1 MTTLITGIRK
11 QRGGW
16 RVSLGTLDVLFT
28 RDPERLREIERA
40 ARAVATS
47 IRRQIRDA
55 EAAARSPEEWRWLM
69 ARADSAAARGHRVFQ
84 KYLRASRAREA

>member
-1 MTTLITGIRK
+1 MTTIITGIRE

-16 RVSLGTLDVLFT
+16 RISLGTLDVLFT
-28 RDPERLREIERA
+28 RDPARLKEIEKA

-47 IRRQIRDA
+47 IRRQIRDV
-55 EAAARSPEEWRWLM
+55 EAATVSPEEWRWLM

-84 KYLRASRAREA
+84 KYLRRSS

>member
-1 MTTLITGIRK
+1 MTRLITAIRE

-28 RDPERLREIERA
+28 RDPARLAEIERA
-40 ARAVATS
+40 ARVVETTVM
-47 IRRQIRDA
+47 RQCRDA
-55 EAAARSPEEWRWLM
+55 EAAARSFDPRRLL

-84 KYLRASRAREA
+84 RYLRASRAREA